1 VSLPASLDVAGLQSE
16 FAARLAENPL
26 LERWPAVLGPV
37 TLSVSDAQTQ
47 FVDASGR
54 RVTAARTFRH
64 GWLFD
69 SLAGG
74 GPVRI
79 FGQWDGFAFDPIS
92 VEHEGRLFSLAHVG
106 ELPVL
111 SKVA

>member
-1 VSLPASLDVAGLQSE
+1 LPSSLDVAGLQSE

-37 TLSVSDAQTQ
+37 TLSVTDTQTR
-47 FVDASGR
+47 FVDTSGR
-54 RVTAARTFRH
+54 HVVAVRYFRH

-69 SLAGG
+69 ALAGG
-74 GPVRI
+74 SPVRV